1 MVFIDGKMAL
11 FIKEVLLMVKG
22 MVKENGI
29 QNKMDKENLTL
40 ENINRI
46 TKMDLVNTHG
56 QIDQLIL
63 EIS

>member
-1 MVFIDGKMAL
+1 MAL
-11 FIKEVLLMVKG
+11 FIKELLLMVKG
-22 MVKENGI
+22 TVKENGI
-29 QNKMDKENLTL
+29 QNKMGKENLMW

>member
-46 TKMDLVNTHG
+46 IKMDLVNTHG